1 MAKKTFIRHLEFY
14 GYPDQNGYSSY
25 VNGGGTDLSEIIKE
39 LEEQEEKDKEH
50 DSEIADLE
58 GDKANK
64 TDLEAL
70 SAKVETAIEA
80 QSMINSAFSESM
92 ADVVDNIESLQDD
105 VDGLVA
111 NVEILSGNIDTIN
124 DSISGIS
131 DTIDNLLDFAEDTK
145 GEISGLSDSIE
156 DLNEK
161 LSKKLDSDEAEE
173 IYAKKSEV
181 YSRAEADETFLKEH
195 QDISNLATKEEV
207 EELREEVAAIVL
219 DDFVTK
225 EELEAFSGEVNT
237 FKETTNE
244 HLGAVDESVENIER
258 NVQAISGDVDTLK
271 ENVSGLVE
279 EIDKKLDKTEFISY
293 VNETDDKILTLDE
306 KKADKTT
313 LNAVSGAV
321 SSLTQSLEDE
331 RIARENADNE
341 LDGKITVVDGKIEA
355 VDDRVDSVSG
365 NIDSLRDDLNQE
377 IQDRISGD
385 ATLIGS
391 TSDTASYD
399 TIWGAKRYA
408 EAKDSY
414 TLSEAKTYTDD
425 RYSSVQTYIDNKIDN
440 INTDVAKKADKTY
453 VDALVDERVQG
464 LNDDLSARIS
474 GETALREQGD
484 SNLASAIEA
493 LRDEIVSSADT
504 KEIYKRINVITTYSG
519 DTPEEYI
526 DSGNGILDVLHREFH
541 ELEEEIGV
549 VVNPTLV
556 RTNQYESAFGTY
568 NISNTGELPSEQT
581 IFSIGIGTSDEDRKN
596 AIEVRKDGTVMMW
609 IEGEFMSIN
618 DLLSMLAHETYN

>member
-1 MAKKTFIRHLEFY
+1 MTKKKFIRHLEFY

-50 DSEIADLE
+50 DSEIAELE
-58 GDKANK
+58 GDKASK
-64 TDLEAL
+64 ADLESL
-70 SAKVETAIEA
+70 SAKVDTAIEA
-80 QSMINSAFSESM
+80 QSRINSAFTESM
-92 ADVVDNIESLQDD
+92 ADVVDSIESLQDD
-105 VDGLVA
+105 FNELSIDI
-111 NVEILSGNIDTIN
+111 EIMSGNIDTIN
-124 DSISGIS
+124 DSISGINDS
-131 DTIDNLLDFAEDTK
+131 IDSLLDFSEDAK
-145 GEISGLSDSIE
+145 DKISGLSDSIE
-156 DLNEK
+156 DINEE
-161 LSKKLDSDEAEE
+161 LSKKLDSELAEE
-173 IYAKKSEV
+173 IYAKKTEV
-181 YSRAEADETFLKEH
+181 YSREEADETFLKEH

-207 EELREEVAAIVL
+207 EELREEVDAIVL

-237 FKETTNE
+237 FKETTSE
-244 HLGAVDESVENIER
+244 HLDSVDESVESIESNI
-258 NVQAISGDVDTLK
+258 QAISGDVDTLK
-271 ENVSGLVE
+271 ENVSGLTE
-279 EIDKKLDKTEFISY
+279 EVDKKLDKTEFISY
-293 VNETDDKILTLDE
+293 ANETDDKILTLDE
-306 KKADKTT
+306 KKVDKTAFNT
-313 LNAVSGAV
+313 VSGAV

-331 RIARENADNE
+331 RTARENADNE

-365 NIDSLRDDLNQE
+365 SIDSLREDLNQE
-377 IQDRISGD
+377 IQDRIDSD
-385 ATLIGS
+385 TALIGS

-408 EAKDSY
+408 EVKAAY
-414 TLSEAKTYTDD
+414 ALSEAKTYTDD
-425 RYSSVQTYIDNKIDN
+425 RYSSVQSYIDNKLDDID
-440 INTDVAKKADKTY
+440 TKVAGKADKTY
-453 VDALVDERVQG
+453 VDNLVDERIDG

-484 SNLASAIEA
+484 SNLARAIEE
-493 LRDEIVSSADT
+493 LREEIVSSADT

-568 NISNTGELPSEQT
+568 NVSNTGEDPSEQT
-581 IFSIGIGTSDEDRKN
+581 IFSVGIGTSEEDRRN

-609 IEGEFMSIN
+609 VEGDFMGIN
-618 DLLSMLAHETYN
+618 DLLAMLAHEVY